1 MVPQFLTI
9 KTLSICQETGQE
21 GGKVEGDSS
30 GWAQLFIFFHSFWA
44 FAKLFDQFEGQSFW
58 ERRKAH
64 TTSLIAGENKEERFL
79 LGFYIPVIN

>member
-44 FAKLFDQFEGQSFW
+44 FAKLFDQFEGQSF
-58 ERRKAH
+58 
-64 TTSLIAGENKEERFL
+64 
-79 LGFYIPVIN
+79 